1 MAYKKPQIIAKSEAK
16 QSFVAGCGLKDSMS
30 YNCGSVNYNCQVVGV
45 R

>member
-16 QSFVAGCGLKDSMS
+16 QSFVAGCGLNNSMGKA
-30 YNCGSVNYNCQVVGV
+30 CGSVNYDCQVVGV